1 MYRNMNGSIKNL
13 MNKKD
18 IDNGNVEE
26 VFLLV
31 IF

>member
-1 MYRNMNGSIKNL
+1 MHRNMNGSTKNL

-18 IDNGNVEE
+18 TDNGNVEE
-26 VFLLV
+26 VLLSV